1 MRKLLLTTAAAVLLS
16 TPTLAADL
24 APMPAEPVAPTY
36 LPFTWAGPYVGV
48 QVGYG
53 WGDENDNQSF
63 NFPEPDPEPADEF
76 DMDGFLGGV
85 HAGYNWQMGALVLG
99 VEGDVEFSTYEGD
112 ANFLYESTDPDI
124 IASGNLSMESDWQA
138 SLRLRAGFA
147 VDRLLVYATGGVAF
161 ADAELSVDGTTE
173 GDLVGSFGGSDDQT
187 LIGWTAGVG
196 LEYAFTDNFTARVEG
211 RYADFG
217 EEDFNIDG
225 QEIEAGFDQWA
236 VRVGVSYKF

>member
-1 MRKLLLTTAAAVLLS
+1 MTVSSKINESLMDDFTLRNTVANTYQTLRHFRAMVSSADSRGTMRKLLLTTAAAVLLS

-112 ANFLYESTDPDI
+112 TDFLYESTDPDI

-173 GDLVGSFGGSDDQT
+173 GDLVGSF
-187 LIGWTAGVG
+187 
-196 LEYAFTDNFTARVEG
+196 
-211 RYADFG
+211 
-217 EEDFNIDG
+217 
-225 QEIEAGFDQWA
+225 
-236 VRVGVSYKF
+236 